1 MSLQP
6 WGGHGDL
13 EPITL
18 GTPGESSRGLKTP
31 STGRSRPP
39 VKFQD
44 LPAGLAPMSRE
55 ETVSVMRWEDDRRS
69 LWQWQCQ
76 AEQRLNELL
85 QLEKDRGAAVRE
97 LRQDVRAMS
106 RAVAILQEQ
115 VAACL
120 RAQRPVEAQRLD
132 LHTFRLSA
140 LFSAVKRLTQV
151 NSCEAS
157 LRKAMACWSQL
168 VKAKEIRKEI
178 SDRNRAEI
186 GTGRFLE
193 VMETLEGQAI
203 AVQDLSELVRA
214 ELNLEVA
221 EREHLRRLSEA
232 DASREEAVRKL
243 SLRVDALEAKG
254 ADLSAVLLEARR
266 MEQRAEAAAEQV
278 QRRADVAV
286 AALVQRMQENDWPMD
301 SEGLNAGTTC
311 AKQTCR
317 EMRAKRELEL
327 GSTIAISAVW
337 RSFFDFSSVAMG
349 QSCQSCQTGAHRF
362 PEQGAPKPS
371 DEMQG
376 WTKVYS
382 LGRLLG
388 DGISA
393 KVFEAEARDL
403 VAIKRF
409 HRLGSRTFNK
419 ELTALKRVGTHPN
432 VLRLLESYQGFNR
445 EDVLVLEY
453 CDGSTLYDLYARE
466 HPKGGLPER
475 LVARL
480 LRQLFLALQHLSSC
494 GVEHQDVK
502 PENMMLFDVAVS
514 AFQAELKLGDFGWA
528 AIAAPEGKATK
539 PPPTG
544 AGSLWY
550 APPELNP
557 PVEGIEPEPLAVDQH
572 GEPIKGLSDMWSA
585 GVVLYLLLVG
595 HNPFNQ
601 ALKQQTQEAQDQEVL
616 RLVAHGRYNART
628 ERWQGLHPDAR
639 DLVEKLLKVTPS
651 QRLPPS
657 DALQH
662 SFVTKRT
669 VSGGVSGYGGNS
681 SAISTCMD
689 GEHSVFFP
697 RLCSTLGRARAAVAA
712 TGRFSTAGLAGHGT
726 SSC

>member
-1 MSLQP
+1 
-6 WGGHGDL
+6 
-13 EPITL
+13 
-18 GTPGESSRGLKTP
+18 
-31 STGRSRPP
+31 
-39 VKFQD
+39 
-44 LPAGLAPMSRE
+44 
-55 ETVSVMRWEDDRRS
+55 
-69 LWQWQCQ
+69 
-76 AEQRLNELL
+76 
-85 QLEKDRGAAVRE
+85 
-97 LRQDVRAMS
+97 
-106 RAVAILQEQ
+106 
-115 VAACL
+115 
-120 RAQRPVEAQRLD
+120 
-132 LHTFRLSA
+132 
-140 LFSAVKRLTQV
+140 
-151 NSCEAS
+151 
-157 LRKAMACWSQL
+157 
-168 VKAKEIRKEI
+168 
-178 SDRNRAEI
+178 
-186 GTGRFLE
+186 
-193 VMETLEGQAI
+193 
-203 AVQDLSELVRA
+203 
-214 ELNLEVA
+214 
-221 EREHLRRLSEA
+221 
-232 DASREEAVRKL
+232 
-243 SLRVDALEAKG
+243 
-254 ADLSAVLLEARR
+254 
-266 MEQRAEAAAEQV
+266 
-278 QRRADVAV
+278 
-286 AALVQRMQENDWPMD
+286 
-301 SEGLNAGTTC
+301 
-311 AKQTCR
+311 
-317 EMRAKRELEL
+317 
-327 GSTIAISAVW
+327 
-337 RSFFDFSSVAMG
+337 MG

-371 DEMQG
+371 VPVRPRFENEPWVAFHCNAFQISSSTTAPRAGTKQDEMQG

-393 KVFEAEARDL
+393 KVFEAEALADL
-403 VAIKRF
+403 ETTETAQQMPFSTCGAVTASIPQCLREHGRKVAIKRF

-669 VSGGVSGYGGNS
+669 VSGRVSGYGGNS

-689 GEHSVFFP
+689 GEHSVFFHGSVAP
-697 RLCSTLGRARAAVAA
+697 WAGRERRWQRLDGFQRLAWLAMARALAEPELDRAVVQGA
-712 TGRFSTAGLAGHGT
+712 T
-726 SSC
+726 SCLVG